1 MYEEFLKQI
10 EDFMF
15 IEDKP
20 EKADVIFVPGN
31 GYPNRSK
38 KASISKTDI
47 LKWRKK
53 QRSCTGMGLHQRS
66 CPVEDT
72 VSQQGDLQEF
82 LTRKNV
88 IVGHTKRNGIF

>member
-31 GYPNRSK
+31 GYPQMAEKAAELYRNCTKDPAQWKIQYHSREIYRS
-38 KASISKTDI
+38 S
-47 LKWRKK
+47 
-53 QRSCTGMGLHQRS
+53 
-66 CPVEDT
+66 
-72 VSQQGDLQEF
+72 
-82 LTRKNV
+82 
-88 IVGHTKRNGIF
+88 

>member
-31 GYPNRSK
+31 GYPQNGGKSSG
-38 KASISKTDI
+38 A
-47 LKWRKK
+47 
-53 QRSCTGMGLHQRS
+53 
-66 CPVEDT
+66 
-72 VSQQGDLQEF
+72 LQEW
-82 LTRKNV
+82 V
-88 IVGHTKRNGIF
+88 CTKDPAQWKIQYHSREIYRSS

>member
-31 GYPNRSK
+31 GYPQMAE
-38 KASISKTDI
+38 KAAELYRLSLIHI
-47 LKWRKK
+47 
-53 QRSCTGMGLHQRS
+53 
-66 CPVEDT
+66 
-72 VSQQGDLQEF
+72 
-82 LTRKNV
+82 
-88 IVGHTKRNGIF
+88 

>member
-31 GYPNRSK
+31 GYPQM
-38 KASISKTDI
+38 AE
-47 LKWRKK
+47 K
-53 QRSCTGMGLHQRS
+53 QRSFTGMGLHKDPAQWKIQYHSREIYRS
-66 CPVEDT
+66 
-72 VSQQGDLQEF
+72 S
-82 LTRKNV
+82 
-88 IVGHTKRNGIF
+88 

>member
-31 GYPNRSK
+31 GYPNRYK
-38 KASISKTDI
+38 KSIDFENCFQNSSNAD
-47 LKWRKK
+47 RF
-53 QRSCTGMGLHQRS
+53 GLIS
-66 CPVEDT
+66 
-72 VSQQGDLQEF
+72 
-82 LTRKNV
+82 V
-88 IVGHTKRNGIF
+88 INTSIYFFIPIIVHT

>member
-31 GYPNRSK
+31 GYPNRLK
-38 KASISKTDI
+38 KASISKTASSI
-47 LKWRKK
+47 PPMRIGSVWYLW
-53 QRSCTGMGLHQRS
+53 
-66 CPVEDT
+66 
-72 VSQQGDLQEF
+72 
-82 LTRKNV
+82 
-88 IVGHTKRNGIF
+88 